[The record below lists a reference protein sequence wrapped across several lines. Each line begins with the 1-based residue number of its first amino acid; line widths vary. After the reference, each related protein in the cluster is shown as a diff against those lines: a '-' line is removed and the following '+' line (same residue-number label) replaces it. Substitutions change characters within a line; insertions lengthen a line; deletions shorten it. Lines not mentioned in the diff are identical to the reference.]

1 MIQAVFVTAFF
12 MPKTAPLLDNLVAR
26 LIQDSHDMALLWQLG
41 VLLASVAVGWLVMH
55 FVRPYLRNTDNP
67 WEAGRGGARRI
78 GFPLSM
84 LGVTLLG
91 RELAERWGGETHLL
105 DVAVPLLFA
114 LVGVRLLVYALRYA
128 FKPSEAQKT
137 WERTAGWLI
146 WGVFAAHITGLIPR
160 IQLWLE
166 AVSFESGKH
175 HFSLWLLLQAAVVV
189 VAAIII
195 SLGLARFIEN
205 RLMGFAHLNLS
216 LRMALTKAVRTLL
229 LLLAVMLALP
239 AVGIDLTV
247 LSVFGGALGVGLGI
261 GLQKIASNYISGF
274 IILLDRSV
282 RIGDMVTVDNKFGEV
297 SQIKTRYTLLKA
309 MDGTESIVPNEMLIT
324 QTVVNHSL
332 SQPDIRIGLPIQ
344 VSYETDLDQ
353 VREIMLQVALAHP
366 RVMHDAQNEAPTVL
380 LKSFADNGIL
390 LELGVWIRDPSEGQQ
405 NLRSDL
411 NWALWQ
417 RFREAG
423 IELPYPQRVVRLVR
437 DQDAEPDMP

>member
-1 MIQAVFVTAFF
+1 MTETIPPF
-12 MPKTAPLLDNLVAR
+12 DNLISR
-26 LIQDSHDMALLWQLG
+26 LLQDSHNTALQWQIG
-41 VLLASVAVGWLVMH
+41 VLVASVAIAWVIMH
-55 FVRPYLRNTDNP
+55 FVRPYLRNADNP
-67 WEAGRGGARRI
+67 WHAGRGGARRI

-84 LGVTLLG
+84 LLVTLVG

-105 DVAVPLLFA
+105 DLAVPLLIA
-114 LVGVRLLVYALRYA
+114 LVCVRLLIYALRYA
-128 FKPSEAQKT
+128 LKPSEAQKA

-146 WGVFAAHITGLIPR
+146 WGVFAAHITGLTPR
-160 IQLWLE
+160 IQRWLE
-166 AVSFESGKH
+166 AVSFDSGKH

-189 VAAIII
+189 VVAIVI
-195 SLGLARFIEN
+195 SLSIARFLEN
-205 RLMGFAHLNLS
+205 RLMGFAHMNLS

-229 LLLAVMLALP
+229 LLLAVMIALP

-332 SQPDIRIGLPIQ
+332 TQPDIRIGLPVQ

-353 VREIMLQVALAHP
+353 ARDIMLKVASTHP
-366 RVMHDAQNEAPTVL
+366 RVLHEAQKEAPTVL
-380 LKSFADNGIL
+380 LKAFADNGIL

-411 NWALWQ
+411 NWELW
-417 RFREAG
+417 RSFREAG
-423 IELPYPQRVVRLVR
+423 IEMPYPQRVVHLVPG
-437 DQDAEPDMP
+437 QETLPDAP

>member
-1 MIQAVFVTAFF
+1 MT
-12 MPKTAPLLDNLVAR
+12 KSTPLFDNLLAR
-26 LIQDSHDMALLWQLG
+26 LMQDSHNTALLWQMG
-41 VLLASVAVGWLVMH
+41 VLVASVVVAWGVMH
-55 FVRPYLRNTDNP
+55 FIRPYLRNTDNP
-67 WEAGRGGARRI
+67 WAAGRGGARRI

-84 LGVTLLG
+84 LLVSLIG
-91 RELAERWGGETHLL
+91 REGVERWVGETHLL
-105 DVAVPLLFA
+105 DVAIPLLFA
-114 LVGVRLLVYALRYA
+114 LVCVRLLVYALRYV
-128 FKPSEAQKT
+128 FKPSEAQKA
-137 WERTAGWLI
+137 WERTAAWLI
-146 WGVFAAHITGLIPR
+146 WGVFAAHITGLIPL
-160 IQLWLE
+160 IQTWLE

-175 HFSLWLLLQAAVVV
+175 HFSLWLLLQAAIVVI
-189 VAAIII
+189 VAVMV
-195 SLGLARFIEN
+195 SLGLARFIEH
-205 RLMGFAHLNLS
+205 RLMGFVHMNLS

-229 LLLAVMLALP
+229 LLLAVMIALP

-282 RIGDMVTVDNKFGEV
+282 RIGDLITVDNKFGEV
-297 SQIKTRYTLLKA
+297 TRINTRYTLLKA

-353 VREIMLQVALAHP
+353 AREIMLQVALTHP
-366 RVMHDAQNEAPTVL
+366 RVLQGADKEAPTVL
-380 LKSFADNGIL
+380 LKTFADNGIL
-390 LELGVWIRDPSEGQQ
+390 LELGVWIHDPSEGQQ

-411 NWALWQ
+411 NWELWR

-423 IELPYPQRVVRLVR
+423 IEIPYPQRVVHLIPPTATQPQTPGHV
-437 DQDAEPDMP
+437 

>member
-1 MIQAVFVTAFF
+1 MT
-12 MPKTAPLLDNLVAR
+12 KTAPLLDNLIAR
-26 LIQDSHDMALLWQLG
+26 LIQDSHDTALLWQVS
-41 VLLASVAVGWLVMH
+41 VLVTSVVIGWVVMH
-55 FVRPYLRNTDNP
+55 FIRPYLRNTENP
-67 WEAGRGGARRI
+67 WQAGRGGARRI

-84 LGVTLLG
+84 LLVTLLG

-105 DVAVPLLFA
+105 NVAIPLLLA
-114 LVGVRLLVYALRYA
+114 LVGVRLLVYALRYV
-128 FKPSEAQKT
+128 FKPGDAQKV

-146 WGVFAAHITGLIPR
+146 WGVFAAHITGLIPL
-160 IQLWLE
+160 IQTGLE
-166 AVSFESGKH
+166 AVSFETGKH
-175 HFSLWLLLQAAVVV
+175 HFSLWLLLQATVMLI
-189 VAAIII
+189 AAAII
-195 SLGLARFIEN
+195 SLGLARFIER
-205 RLMGFAHLNLS
+205 RLMRFPHINLS

-229 LLLAVMLALP
+229 LVLAVMIALP

-332 SQPDIRIGLPIQ
+332 SQPDIRISLPIQ
-344 VSYETDLDQ
+344 VSYKTDLDQ
-353 VREIMLQVALAHP
+353 AREIMLQVALTHP
-366 RVMHDAQNEAPTVL
+366 RVMHEAKKEAPVVL
-380 LKSFADNGIL
+380 LHSFGDNGIL

-411 NWALWQ
+411 NWALWR

-423 IELPYPQRVVRLVR
+423 IEMPYPQRVVHLVSAK
-437 DQDAEPDMP
+437 DGEPEAPEQGL

>member
-1 MIQAVFVTAFF
+1 MT
-12 MPKTAPLLDNLVAR
+12 KTAPLLDNLIAR
-26 LIQDSHDMALLWQLG
+26 LIQDSHDTALLWQVS
-41 VLLASVAVGWLVMH
+41 VLVTSVVIGWVVMH
-55 FVRPYLRNTDNP
+55 FIRPYLRNTENP
-67 WEAGRGGARRI
+67 WQAGRGGARRI

-84 LGVTLLG
+84 LLVTLLG

-105 DVAVPLLFA
+105 NVAIPLLLA
-114 LVGVRLLVYALRYA
+114 LVGVRLLVYALRYV
-128 FKPSEAQKT
+128 FKPGDAQKV

-146 WGVFAAHITGLIPR
+146 WGVFAAHITGLIPL
-160 IQLWLE
+160 IQTGLE
-166 AVSFESGKH
+166 AVSFETGKH
-175 HFSLWLLLQAAVVV
+175 HFSLWLLLQATVMLI
-189 VAAIII
+189 AAAII
-195 SLGLARFIEN
+195 SLGLARFIER
-205 RLMGFAHLNLS
+205 RLMRFPHINLS

-229 LLLAVMLALP
+229 LVLAVMIALP

-332 SQPDIRIGLPIQ
+332 SQPDIRISLPIQ
-344 VSYETDLDQ
+344 VSYKTDLDQ
-353 VREIMLQVALAHP
+353 AREIMLQVALTHP
-366 RVMHDAQNEAPTVL
+366 RVMHEAKKEAPVVL
-380 LKSFADNGIL
+380 LHSFGDNGIL

-411 NWALWQ
+411 NWALWR

-423 IELPYPQRVVRLVR
+423 IEMPYPQRVVHLVSAK
-437 DQDAEPDMP
+437 DGEPEAPQQGL

>member
-1 MIQAVFVTAFF
+1 MTK
-12 MPKTAPLLDNLVAR
+12 PAPLFDNLLAR
-26 LIQDSHDMALLWQLG
+26 LMQDSHNTALLWQIG
-41 VLLASVAVGWLVMH
+41 VLVASVVVAWGVMH
-55 FVRPYLRNTDNP
+55 FIRPYLRSTDNT
-67 WEAGRGGARRI
+67 WHAGRGGARRI

-84 LGVTLLG
+84 LLVTLLG

-105 DVAVPLLFA
+105 DVAVPLLLA
-114 LVGVRLLVYALRYA
+114 LVCVRLLIYALRYA
-128 FKPSEAQKT
+128 LKPSEAQKA

-146 WGVFAAHITGLIPR
+146 WGVFAAHITGLTPL
-160 IQLWLE
+160 IQRWLE

-175 HFSLWLLLQAAVVV
+175 HFSLWLLLQAAVMVI
-189 VAAIII
+189 AAVIV
-195 SLGLARFIEN
+195 SLGLAQFIEH
-205 RLMGFAHLNLS
+205 RLMGFSHMNLS

-229 LLLAVMLALP
+229 LLLAVMIALP

-332 SQPDIRIGLPIQ
+332 SQPDIRISLPIQ

-353 VREIMLQVALAHP
+353 ARDIMLQVALTHP
-366 RVMHDAQNEAPTVL
+366 RVLHDAQKEAPAVL

-390 LELGVWIRDPSEGQQ
+390 LELGVWISDPSEGQQ

-411 NWALWQ
+411 NWELWR

-423 IELPYPQRVVRLVR
+423 IEMPYPQRVVHLITPTATQPVT
-437 DQDAEPDMP
+437 PGHV

>member
-1 MIQAVFVTAFF
+1 MT
-12 MPKTAPLLDNLVAR
+12 KTAPLLDNLIAR
-26 LIQDSHDMALLWQLG
+26 LIQDSHDTALLWQVS
-41 VLLASVAVGWLVMH
+41 VLVTSVVVGWVVMH
-55 FVRPYLRNTDNP
+55 FIRPYLRNTENP
-67 WEAGRGGARRI
+67 WQAGRGGARRI

-84 LGVTLLG
+84 LLVTLLG

-105 DVAVPLLFA
+105 NVAIPLLLA
-114 LVGVRLLVYALRYA
+114 LVGVRLLVYALRYV
-128 FKPSEAQKT
+128 FKPGDAQKV

-146 WGVFAAHITGLIPR
+146 WGVFAAHITGLIPL
-160 IQLWLE
+160 IQTGLE
-166 AVSFESGKH
+166 AVSFETGKH
-175 HFSLWLLLQAAVVV
+175 HFSLWLLLQATVMLI
-189 VAAIII
+189 AAAII
-195 SLGLARFIEN
+195 SLGLARFIER
-205 RLMGFAHLNLS
+205 RLMRFPHINLS

-229 LLLAVMLALP
+229 LVLAVMIALP

-332 SQPDIRIGLPIQ
+332 SQPDIRISLPIQ
-344 VSYETDLDQ
+344 VSYKTDLDQ
-353 VREIMLQVALAHP
+353 AREIMLQVALTHP
-366 RVMHDAQNEAPTVL
+366 RVMHEAKKEAPVVL
-380 LKSFADNGIL
+380 LHSFGDNGIL

-411 NWALWQ
+411 NWALWR

-423 IELPYPQRVVRLVR
+423 IEMPYPQRVVHLVSAK
-437 DQDAEPDMP
+437 DGEPEAPQQGL

>member
-1 MIQAVFVTAFF
+1 MT
-12 MPKTAPLLDNLVAR
+12 KTAPLLDNLIAR
-26 LIQDSHDMALLWQLG
+26 LIQDSHDTALLWQVS
-41 VLLASVAVGWLVMH
+41 VLVTSVVIGWVVMH
-55 FVRPYLRNTDNP
+55 FIRPYLRNTENP
-67 WEAGRGGARRI
+67 WQAGRGGARRI

-84 LGVTLLG
+84 LLVTLLG

-105 DVAVPLLFA
+105 NVAIPLLLA
-114 LVGVRLLVYALRYA
+114 LVGVRLLVYALRYV
-128 FKPSEAQKT
+128 FKPGDAQKV

-146 WGVFAAHITGLIPR
+146 WGVFAAHITGLIPL
-160 IQLWLE
+160 IQTGLE
-166 AVSFESGKH
+166 AVSFETGKH
-175 HFSLWLLLQAAVVV
+175 HFSLWLLLQATVMLI
-189 VAAIII
+189 AAAII
-195 SLGLARFIEN
+195 SLGLARFIER
-205 RLMGFAHLNLS
+205 RLMRFPHINLS

-229 LLLAVMLALP
+229 LVLAVMIALP

-309 MDGTESIVPNEMLIT
+309 VDGTESIVPNEMLIT

-332 SQPDIRIGLPIQ
+332 SQPDIRISLPIQ
-344 VSYETDLDQ
+344 VSYKTDLDQ
-353 VREIMLQVALAHP
+353 AREIMLQVALTHP
-366 RVMHDAQNEAPTVL
+366 RVMHEAKKEAPVVL
-380 LKSFADNGIL
+380 LHSFGDNGIL

-411 NWALWQ
+411 NWALWR

-423 IELPYPQRVVRLVR
+423 IEMPYPQRVVHLVSAK
-437 DQDAEPDMP
+437 DGEPEAPQQGL

>member
-1 MIQAVFVTAFF
+1 MT
-12 MPKTAPLLDNLVAR
+12 KTAPLLDNLIAR
-26 LIQDSHDMALLWQLG
+26 LIQDSHDTALLWQVS
-41 VLLASVAVGWLVMH
+41 VLVTSVVIGWVVMH
-55 FVRPYLRNTDNP
+55 FIRPYLRNTENP
-67 WEAGRGGARRI
+67 WQAGRGGARRI

-84 LGVTLLG
+84 LLVTLLG

-105 DVAVPLLFA
+105 NVAIPLLLA
-114 LVGVRLLVYALRYA
+114 LVGVRLLVYALRYV
-128 FKPSEAQKT
+128 FKPGDAQKV

-146 WGVFAAHITGLIPR
+146 WGVFAAHITGLIPL
-160 IQLWLE
+160 IQTGLE
-166 AVSFESGKH
+166 AVSFETGKH
-175 HFSLWLLLQAAVVV
+175 HFSLWLLLQATVMLI
-189 VAAIII
+189 AAAII
-195 SLGLARFIEN
+195 SLGLARFIER
-205 RLMGFAHLNLS
+205 RLMRFPHINLS

-229 LLLAVMLALP
+229 LVLAVMIALP

-309 MDGTESIVPNEMLIT
+309 VDGTESIVPNEMLIT

-332 SQPDIRIGLPIQ
+332 SQPDIRISLPIQ
-344 VSYETDLDQ
+344 VSYKTDLDQ
-353 VREIMLQVALAHP
+353 AREIMLQVALTHP
-366 RVMHDAQNEAPTVL
+366 RVMHEAKKEAPVVL
-380 LKSFADNGIL
+380 LHSFGDNGIL

-411 NWALWQ
+411 NWALWR

-423 IELPYPQRVVRLVR
+423 IEMPYPQRVVHLVSAK
-437 DQDAEPDMP
+437 DGEPEAPEQGL

>member
-1 MIQAVFVTAFF
+1 MT
-12 MPKTAPLLDNLVAR
+12 KTTPLFDNLVAR
-26 LIQDSHDMALLWQLG
+26 LIQDSHDTALLWQVG
-41 VLLASVAVGWLVMH
+41 VLAASVGVGWIVMH

-67 WEAGRGGARRI
+67 WKAGRDGARRI

-84 LGVTLLG
+84 LLVLLIG
-91 RELAERWGGETHLL
+91 RELIERLVGETHLL
-105 DVAVPLLFA
+105 NVAVPLLIA
-114 LVGVRLLVYALRYA
+114 LVCVRLLVYALRYV
-128 FKPSEAQKT
+128 FKPSDAQKA
-137 WERTAGWLI
+137 WERTVGWLI
-146 WGVFAAHITGLIPR
+146 WGVFAAHITGLIPH
-160 IQLWLE
+160 IQTWLE
-166 AVSFESGKH
+166 AVSFESGQH
-175 HFSLWLLLQAAVVV
+175 HFSLWLLLQAAVMVI
-189 VAAIII
+189 AAVIL
-195 SLGLARFIEN
+195 SLGVARFIEH
-205 RLMGFAHLNLS
+205 RLMGFAHINLS

-229 LLLAVMLALP
+229 LLLAVMIALP

-247 LSVFGGALGVGLGI
+247 LSVFGGAFGVGLGI

-332 SQPDIRIGLPIQ
+332 SQPDIRISLPIQ

-353 VREIMLQVALAHP
+353 AKAIMLQVALTHP
-366 RVMHDAQNEAPTVL
+366 RVMHDAQELPTVL
-380 LKSFADNGIL
+380 LQSFADNGIL

-411 NWALWQ
+411 NWELWR

-423 IELPYPQRVVRLVR
+423 IEMPYPQRVVRLVTGGEE
-437 DQDAEPDMP
+437 AEKT

>member
-1 MIQAVFVTAFF
+1 MANTS
-12 MPKTAPLLDNLVAR
+12 PLFDNLVAR
-26 LIQDSHDMALLWQLG
+26 LIQDSHNTALLWQIGVVVASLG
-41 VLLASVAVGWLVMH
+41 VGWVVMH

-78 GFPLSM
+78 GFPLVM
-84 LGVTLLG
+84 LGVVLLG
-91 RELAERWGGETHLL
+91 RELATRWGGETHLL
-105 DVAVPLLFA
+105 DVAVPLLIA
-114 LVGVRLLVYALRYA
+114 LVCVRLLVYALRYI
-128 FKPSEAQKT
+128 FNPSDAQKA
-137 WERTAGWLI
+137 WERTVGWLI
-146 WGVFAAHITGLIPR
+146 WSVFAAHITGLIPL
-160 IQLWLE
+160 IQTWLE

-175 HFSLWLLLQAAVVV
+175 HFSLWLLLQAAVVLI
-189 VAAIII
+189 AALII
-195 SLGLARFIEN
+195 SLMLARFIGN
-205 RLMGFAHLNLS
+205 RLMGFAHMNLS
-216 LRMALTKAVRTLL
+216 LRLALTKAVRTLL
-229 LLLAVMLALP
+229 LLLAVMIALP

-282 RIGDMVTVDNKFGEV
+282 RIGDLVTVDSKFGEV
-297 SQIKTRYTLLKA
+297 TQINTRYTLLKA

-353 VREIMLQVALAHP
+353 AKDIMLQVALTHP
-366 RVMHDAQNEAPTVL
+366 RVLQEANKEAPTVL
-380 LKSFADNGIL
+380 LKTFGDNGIL

-411 NWALWQ
+411 NWTLWR

-423 IELPYPQRVVRLVR
+423 IEMPYPQRVVHLVPGKDR
-437 DQDAEPDMP
+437 DAETPLA

>member
-1 MIQAVFVTAFF
+1 MT
-12 MPKTAPLLDNLVAR
+12 KTAPLWDNLIAR
-26 LIQDSHDMALLWQLG
+26 LIQDSHDTALLWQVS
-41 VLLASVAVGWLVMH
+41 VLVTSVVVGWVVMH
-55 FVRPYLRNTDNP
+55 FIRPYLRNTENP
-67 WEAGRGGARRI
+67 WQAGRGGARRI

-84 LGVTLLG
+84 LLVTLLG
-91 RELAERWGGETHLL
+91 RELAERLGGETHLL
-105 DVAVPLLFA
+105 NVAIPLLLA
-114 LVGVRLLVYALRYA
+114 LVGVRLLVYALRYV
-128 FKPSEAQKT
+128 FKPGDAQKV

-146 WGVFAAHITGLIPR
+146 WGVFAAHITGLIPL
-160 IQLWLE
+160 IQTGLE
-166 AVSFESGKH
+166 AVSFETGKH
-175 HFSLWLLLQAAVVV
+175 HFSLWLLLQATVMLI
-189 VAAIII
+189 AAAII
-195 SLGLARFIEN
+195 SLGLARFIER
-205 RLMGFAHLNLS
+205 RLMRFPHINLS

-229 LLLAVMLALP
+229 LVLAVMIALP

-332 SQPDIRIGLPIQ
+332 SQPDIRISLPIQ
-344 VSYETDLDQ
+344 VSYKTDLDQ
-353 VREIMLQVALAHP
+353 AREIMLQVALTHP
-366 RVMHDAQNEAPTVL
+366 RVMHEAKKEAPVVL
-380 LKSFADNGIL
+380 LHSFGDNGIL

-411 NWALWQ
+411 NWALWR

-423 IELPYPQRVVRLVR
+423 IEMPYPQRVVHLVSAK
-437 DQDAEPDMP
+437 DGEPEAPEQGL

>member
-1 MIQAVFVTAFF
+1 MTT
-12 MPKTAPLLDNLVAR
+12 PAPLFDNLVAR
-26 LIQDSHDMALLWQLG
+26 LIQDSHNTALLWQIG
-41 VLLASVAVGWLVMH
+41 VLALSLMVAWVMM
-55 FVRPYLRNTDNP
+55 FFLRPYLRKTDKP

-78 GFPLSM
+78 GFPLIM
-84 LGVTLLG
+84 LGVVLIG
-91 RELAERWGGETHLL
+91 RAVVDGAVGETHLL
-105 DVAVPLLFA
+105 DVGVPLLVA
-114 LVGVRLLVYALRYA
+114 LAGVRLLVYALRYV
-128 FKPSEAQKT
+128 FKPSEAQKS
-137 WERTAGWLI
+137 WERSVAWLI
-146 WGVFAAHITGLIPR
+146 WGVFAAHITGLIPH
-160 IQLWLE
+160 IQRWLE

-175 HFSLWLLLQAAVVV
+175 HFSLWLLLQASVVV
-189 VAAIII
+189 VAALLI
-195 SLGLARFIEN
+195 SLGLARFIEH
-205 RLMGFAHLNLS
+205 RLMGFAQMNLS
-216 LRMALTKAVRTLL
+216 LRMAMTKAMRTLL
-229 LLLAVMLALP
+229 LLLAVLIALP

-332 SQPDIRIGLPIQ
+332 SQPDIRIGVPVQ
-344 VSYETDLDQ
+344 VAYETDLDQ
-353 VREIMLQVALAHP
+353 ARDIMLEVASAHS
-366 RVMHDAQNEAPTVL
+366 RVLQGQHREGPTVL
-380 LKSFADNGIL
+380 LKSFEDNGIL

-411 NWALWQ
+411 NWELWR

-423 IELPYPQRVVRLVR
+423 ITIPYPQRMVHLVS
-437 DQDAEPDMP
+437 DKPAAEAT